1 MQPLVSVIIPLY
13 NGEQYI
19 IDCLESLRKQKYRN
33 LEIIIVD
40 DGSTDHS
47 LDKIN
52 KYYVKYE
59 KNLIINIVR
68 QKNQGQ
74 GASRNTGIDNVHG
87 KYMMF
92 VDQDDTLAT
101 GILKKMIVKAEKLN
115 LDIIAAG
122 YRRVSYD
129 GKIKMKVILQNT
141 EWSKFKIVAPWSK
154 LYRTE
159 FVLKNKVRFLPVVLG
174 EDVYFL
180 MQLYSF
186 EPKVDFLE
194 EIGYNWLDNAES
206 VSNTT
211 YKRLGEETS
220 LLPLY
225 NMLERLKNK
234 EKLKKGRMYE
244 YFLIKTAVWNI
255 LYTMREN
262 NYNAVL
268 ENSIQLWSW
277 FNNHFTDYMRNPY
290 IKITKPEGESFSI
303 RFIVW
308 GYMTLKRIGL
318 EQVLIKMIS
327 KKRKG

>member
-1 MQPLVSVIIPLY
+1 MSLCISFHWLPGGGSQRT
-13 NGEQYI
+13 NI

-33 LEIIIVD
+33 LEIIVID

-52 KYYVKYE
+52 KYYVRYE
-59 KNLIINIVR
+59 KNLLINIIK

-92 VDQDDTLAT
+92 IDQDDTLVT
-101 GILKKMIVKAEKLN
+101 GILKKMVAKAEKLN
-115 LDIIAAG
+115 SDIIAAG
-122 YRRVSYD
+122 YQRVSPN
-129 GKIKMKVILQNT
+129 GKIKIEVILQNT

-194 EIGYNWLDNAES
+194 EIGYNWLDNIES

-211 YKRLGEETS
+211 YKRLGGETS

-234 EKLKKGRMYE
+234 EKLKKDRMYE

-255 LYTMREN
+255 LYTLRKN
-262 NYNAVL
+262 NYAVVL
-268 ENSIQLWSW
+268 ENSIRIWSW
-277 FNNHFTDYMRNPY
+277 FNSHFSDYMRNPY
-290 IKITKPEGESFSI
+290 IKITKPKGESLKI
-303 RFIVW
+303 RFVIW
-308 GYMTLKRIGL
+308 GYMTIKKIGCEQLVLRIF
-318 EQVLIKMIS
+318 S
-327 KKRKG
+327 K

>member
-1 MQPLVSVIIPLY
+1 MHPLVSVIIPLY
-13 NGEQYI
+13 NGERYI

-33 LEIIIVD
+33 LEIIVID

-52 KYYVKYE
+52 KYYVRYE
-59 KNLIINIVR
+59 KNLLINIIK

-92 VDQDDTLAT
+92 IDQDDTLVT
-101 GILKKMIVKAEKLN
+101 GILKKMVAKAEKLN
-115 LDIIAAG
+115 SDIIAAG
-122 YRRVSYD
+122 YQRVSPN
-129 GKIKMKVILQNT
+129 GKIKIEVILQNT

-194 EIGYNWLDNAES
+194 EIGYNWLDNIES

-211 YKRLGEETS
+211 YKRLGGETS

-234 EKLKKGRMYE
+234 EKLKKDRMYE

-255 LYTMREN
+255 LYTLRKN
-262 NYNAVL
+262 NYAVVL
-268 ENSIQLWSW
+268 ENSIRIWSW
-277 FNNHFTDYMRNPY
+277 FNSHFSDYMRNPY
-290 IKITKPEGESFSI
+290 IKITKPKGESLKI
-303 RFIVW
+303 RFVIW
-308 GYMTLKRIGL
+308 GYMTIKKIGCEQLVLRIF
-318 EQVLIKMIS
+318 S
-327 KKRKG
+327 K

>member
-13 NGEQYI
+13 NGERYI
-19 IDCLESLRKQKYRN
+19 IDCLESLRKQNYRN

-52 KYYVKYE
+52 EYYVKY
-59 KNLIINIVR
+59 KQNLVINIIK

-92 VDQDDTLAT
+92 IDQDDTLVT
-101 GILKKMIVKAEKLN
+101 GILKKMTVKAEKLN
-115 LDIIAAG
+115 SDIIAAG
-122 YRRVSYD
+122 YQRVAHD
-129 GKIKMKVILQNT
+129 GKIKLKIILQDT

-159 FVLKNKVRFLPVVLG
+159 FVLKNKVKFLPVVLG

-206 VSNTT
+206 LSNTT
-211 YKRLGEETS
+211 YKRLEEETS
-220 LLPLY
+220 LLSLY

-234 EKLKKGRMYE
+234 EKLKKDRMYE

-255 LYTMREN
+255 LYTLRKN
-262 NYNAVL
+262 NYAVVL
-268 ENSIQLWSW
+268 KNSICIWSW

-290 IKITKPEGESFSI
+290 IKITKLKGESLKI
-303 RFIVW
+303 RFVVW
-308 GYMTLKRIGL
+308 AYMTIKKVGCERLFLRIF
-318 EQVLIKMIS
+318 S
-327 KKRKG
+327 R